1 MKNLYESLGLQE
13 NANET
18 EIKKAYRS
26 LSLKY
31 HPDRNSGEEATSKF
45 QEISAAYE
53 ILSDPQKKQQY
64 DMGMGTED
72 IPQGFPFPPET
83 FPFGGAFPFPFPG
96 HMGRGGGGIHFTHIG
111 GRGGG
116 GGGGGGGPHNIHNLF
131 ETIFADMAG
140 MGGGPSGGIPHAR
153 MFRTSHPQP
162 HPMSSQSS
170 STPTPPQKPAT
181 IEKTI
186 ELTLEQVYH
195 GDTLSLVLERVNH
208 LTKQQESQHVQIPIP
223 PGIDHGES
231 ILLEGAGNRGVGNQI
246 GDVKLNV
253 VLLSHDVFT
262 RKDLDLFCKKTISLK
277 EALCGF
283 TCELTHLNGKTLR
296 VNNLAKKEI
305 IQPGSV
311 REFQNYGMKK
321 EDQVGKLFIQFDIQ
335 FPESLTEEQLTQL
348 ESLL

>member
-1 MKNLYESLGLQE
+1 MKNQNLYETLGIHE
-13 NANET
+13 NATET

-72 IPQGFPFPPET
+72 IPQGFPFPPGA
-83 FPFGGAFPFPFPG
+83 FPFGGAFPFPG
-96 HMGRGGGGIHFTHIG
+96 HMGGNGGGIHFTHIG

-116 GGGGGGGPHNIHNLF
+116 GPPNIHNLF
-131 ETIFADMAG
+131 ESIFADMAG
-140 MGGGPSGGIPHAR
+140 GPGSGIPHAR
-153 MFRTSHPQP
+153 MFRTSSHPP
-162 HPMSSQSS
+162 HQSK
-170 STPTPPQKPAT
+170 PQTPPPKPAV

-231 ILLEGAGNRGVGNQI
+231 ILLEGAGNRGIGNQI

-262 RKDLDLFCKKTISLK
+262 RKDLDLFCKKSISLK

-335 FPESLTEEQLTQL
+335 FPESLTEEQLTQI